1 MSEGLSKICGPIPPD
16 PTLFPD
22 CYKRPM
28 SARGRLEGNDL
39 KLDFLS
45 GPLAPDPTL
54 YPTCYSARPAPVPRV
69 RPNATDILERSK
81 KGSVGNLLQLEGVA
95 LHIDTHSRKKD
106 AKNHEKENV
115 RRMREIQR
123 RCREK
128 EMEKEETGPKPVKAL
143 WKSQKY
149 EAVQSKVMAQLQQ
162 NQAVSVPINEETS
175 PPKKP
180 DCQNFLRAYSR
191 CGAGGRPKS
200 SQSCSL
206 QKSQSSAT
214 LKEDINTS
222 GIQVRGSLVDFVSH
236 NARNAKSATL
246 RRSKSLQL
254 LSDVVEKKKV
264 EQEEYNTKQKG
275 RIPQY
280 LQERKDQWQRERE
293 ERKKNQPDPS
303 MPPGHSMMPEKER
316 QETLHSLK
324 ETQKNLVKELLS
336 LPVRADTLSIQARR
350 TQLDKKLSEVEEA
363 IKIFS
368 RPKVFIKID
377 N

>member
-22 CYKRPM
+22 SYKRPM

-54 YPTCYSARPAPVPRV
+54 YPACYSARPAPVPRV

-95 LHIDTHSRKKD
+95 LHIDAHPTKKE

-123 RCREK
+123 RCRER
-128 EMEKEETGPKPVKAL
+128 EMEREETGPKPIKAL

-149 EAVQSKVMAQLQQ
+149 EGVQSKVMAQLQ

-180 DCQNFLRAYSR
+180 EYHNFLRAYSR

-200 SQSCSL
+200 SQSFSL

-222 GIQVRGSLVDFVSH
+222 EIQVRGSLVDFVSH
-236 NARNAKSATL
+236 NARNAKSSTL

-303 MPPGHSMMPEKER
+303 MPPGHSMMPEKEK
-316 QETLHSLK
+316 QETLNSLK

-350 TQLDKKLSEVEEA
+350 TELDKKLSEVEEA

-368 RPKVFIKID
+368 RGKVFIKID